1 MAKRKAAVKKA
12 KRTTR
17 VKAKRPAPTRKPTK
31 VKVKG
36 RTKARARK
44 PRSSDGASPTF
55 PDEEPRP
62 IEAITDDDA
71 GSTSVRSDGEDL
83 LAEVP
88 EERLSTED
96 ADGGKATEYDP
107 FMTNDAALGAPSPE
121 VIAMGARD
129 DSYDLETD
137 SDLD

>member
-17 VKAKRPAPTRKPTK
+17 AKAKRPAPARKAAK
-31 VKVKG
+31 VKAKS

-44 PRSSDGASPTF
+44 PKSSDGASPTF

-62 IEAITDDDA
+62 IEAIEAITDDEA
-71 GSTSVRSDGEDL
+71 GSTSVRSDGDDL
-83 LAEVP
+83 LAEIP
-88 EERLSTED
+88 EGRLSTED

-107 FMTNDAALGAPSPE
+107 F
-121 VIAMGARD
+121 AMGSEVDAD
-129 DSYDLETD
+129 DDQVSGGFAD
-137 SDLD
+137 